1 MLYKLYKKRLMAI
14 LLEQI
19 VGVLQ
24 VAELLYFV
32 VTFEMTPEQ

>member
-1 MLYKLYKKRLMAI
+1 MAI

-24 VAELLYFV
+24 VAELLYFI
-32 VTFEMTPEQ
+32 VTFEMTPE